1 MFDVME
7 LINEVKQKEGKQ
19 SHSFFPFL
27 QGSPYCIL
35 GWEKYRLFNGEINK
49 FLSEFNKEFDVKVYV
64 YEYEVIHVEDF
75 FLWGFSFIQENPD
88 RRDKLSDILI
98 DKLIVIFRKYFYFK
112 DECFLN
118 NHREGF
124 NNVLDPDLMKVYID
138 LVVSFEREVNLT
150 YNPPKTKT
158 YNKSDFDM
166 SAFDE
171 PVKVI
176 EFVSIINDY
185 MVLNSTEDLIYRF
198 APDGYFSNKF
208 RSNKY
213 LREEFV
219 PLLEFIRARKISGE
233 AYIKLGVQDE
243 NYDAKIIDKQK
254 ELIIEITLGAPKHDY
269 LYQTATQ
276 SDGVSV
282 LPLKVLAHLKK
293 EIDSLAGRIILSIEK
308 KHNRNYDDERLL
320 LVVVQSEYTYQNEA
334 LVVDEVLKEVRGSIS
349 RGNFKE
355 IVLMFGSKLYT
366 L

>member
-1 MFDVME
+1 MFDVSK
-7 LINEVKQKEGKQ
+7 LKNEIDQKEEKQ

-35 GWEKYRLFNGEINK
+35 GWKKYRLFNNEINN
-49 FLSEFNKEFDVKVYV
+49 FLSEFNKNFDVKVYV
-64 YEYEVIHVEDF
+64 YEHEVIHIEDF
-75 FLWGFSFIQENPD
+75 FLWGFSFIQESPD
-88 RRDKLSDILI
+88 RRDELSDILI
-98 DKLIVIFRKYFYFK
+98 NKLMVIFKKYFYFEG
-112 DECFLN
+112 ECFLN

-124 NNVLDPDLMKVYID
+124 NNSLTPDLIKIYID
-138 LVVSFEREVNLT
+138 LVVSFEMEVNLK
-150 YNPPKTKT
+150 YNPPKTKS

-171 PVKVI
+171 PVKVS
-176 EFVSIINDY
+176 EFASIINEH
-185 MVLNSTEDLIYRF
+185 MALNSTDDLIYRF

-213 LREEFV
+213 LREEFI
-219 PLLEFIRARKISGE
+219 PLLEFIRARKISEE

-243 NYDAKIIDKQK
+243 NYDAKIVDNEE

-269 LYQTATQ
+269 LYLSATQ
-276 SDGVSV
+276 SNGVSV

-308 KHNRNYDDERLL
+308 KHNKNYDDERLL

-334 LVVDEVLKEVRGSIS
+334 IVVDEVLKEVRGSIS

-355 IVLMFGSKLYT
+355 IVLMFGSKLHT

>member
-1 MFDVME
+1 MK
-7 LINEVKQKEGKQ
+7 LIKKKKS
-19 SHSFFPFL
+19 SHIHFFRFHKAHH
-27 QGSPYCIL
+27 IVFRV
-35 GWEKYRLFNGEINK
+35 EKYRLFNNEINN
-49 FLSEFNKEFDVKVYV
+49 FLSEFNRDFDVKVYV
-64 YEYEVIHVEDF
+64 YEHEVIHIEDL

-88 RRDKLSDILI
+88 RRDELSDILI
-98 DKLIVIFRKYFYFK
+98 NKLMVIFKKFFYFE

-124 NNVLDPDLMKVYID
+124 NNSLSPDLMKIYID
-138 LVVSFEREVNLT
+138 LVVSFEMEVNLK

-166 SAFDE
+166 SVFDE

-176 EFVSIINDY
+176 EFASIINDH
-185 MVLNSTEDLIYRF
+185 VALNSTEDLIYRF

-213 LREEFV
+213 LREEFI

-243 NYDAKIIDKQK
+243 NYDAKIVDNEE
-254 ELIIEITLGAPKHDY
+254 ELIIEVTLGAPKHDY
-269 LYQTATQ
+269 LYLSATQ
-276 SDGVSV
+276 SNGVSV

-308 KHNRNYDDERLL
+308 KHNKNYDDERLL

-334 LVVDEVLKEVRGSIS
+334 IVVDEVLKEVRGSIS
-349 RGNFKE
+349 RGSFKE
-355 IVLMFGSKLYT
+355 IVLMFDSKLHT

>member
-1 MFDVME
+1 MFDIRE
-7 LINEVKQKEGKQ
+7 LINEVNNKEGKQ

-64 YEYEVIHVEDF
+64 YEYEVIHVEEF
-75 FLWGFSFIQENPD
+75 FLWGFSFIQENAD
-88 RRDKLSDILI
+88 RRDELSDILI
-98 DKLIVIFRKYFYFK
+98 YKLNVIFRKYF
-112 DECFLN
+112 CFEDDCFFN
-118 NHREGF
+118 NHRKGF
-124 NNVLDPDLMKVYID
+124 NNSLSPDLMKVYID
-138 LVVSFEREVNLT
+138 LVVSFETEVNLK
-150 YNPPKTKT
+150 YSPPKTKK

-171 PVKVI
+171 PVKVT
-176 EFVSIINDY
+176 EFANIINGY
-185 MVLNSTEDLIYRF
+185 MALNSPEDLNYRF
-198 APDGYFSNKF
+198 APDGYFSNKY

-213 LREEFV
+213 LREEFI
-219 PLLEFIRARKISGE
+219 PLLGFIRTRKISE
-233 AYIKLGVQDE
+233 DAYIELGVQDE

-276 SDGVSV
+276 SNGISV

-308 KHNRNYDDERLL
+308 KHNKNYDDERLL
-320 LVVVQSEYTYQNEA
+320 LVVVPSEYTYQNEA
-334 LVVDEVLKEVRGSIS
+334 FVVDEVLKEVRGSIS
-349 RGNFKE
+349 RGNFEE
-355 IVLMFGSKLYT
+355 IVLMFGSKFYT